1 MKKLEYRRLG
11 KTNIKVFPI
20 AFGGIPIQ
28 RVNIVKAVKVIRR
41 AINLGINFIDTARGY
56 TDSEIKIREALKGI
70 DKKIYIA
77 SKSPN
82 RTKDGILEDIKISL
96 KNLDLKK
103 IDIYYLHGVNNKD
116 TFDKV
121 FSDNGAYFG
130 LLEAKRQGLID
141 FVGVSSHSVDILEK
155 IIDTYE
161 FDVIQLCYN
170 FIETE
175 VEERIFPKALEK
187 DIGIVAMKPMGG
199 GVIPNPTLSLKY
211 VLQKEFVVPDP
222 GMERIEEVEENVRV
236 VRELS
241 PLTEEEI
248 KEIERIREEMGKV
261 FCRRCDY
268 CQPCPQE
275 IPISTVIRADSFLK
289 RLPMVTIKSGWFYD
303 AYLKAK
309 NCTKCRVC
317 TTRCPYNLSIP
328 EMIEENVK
336 LIEEYLSR
344 AESIMSI

>member
-1 MKKLEYRRLG
+1 MEYRRLG
-11 KTNIKVFPI
+11 RTNIKVFPI

-28 RVNIVKAVKVIRR
+28 RIGMEEAVRVIRR
-41 AINLGINFIDTARGY
+41 AIDLGINFIDTARGY
-56 TDSEIKIREALKGI
+56 TDSEIKIREALRGV

-82 RTKDGILEDIKISL
+82 RTRDGIIEDLKTSL
-96 KNLDLKK
+96 KNLGLEK
-103 IDIYYLHGVNNKD
+103 IDIYYLHGVNNQD
-116 TFDKV
+116 ALNKV
-121 FSDNGAYFG
+121 LSDDGAYFG
-130 LLEAKRQGLID
+130 LLEAKRQGLVD
-141 FVGVSSHSVDILEK
+141 FIGISSHSIDILEEVVETDK
-155 IIDTYE
+155 

-175 VEERIFPKALEK
+175 VEERVFPKALER

-199 GVIPNPTLSLKY
+199 GVIPKPTLSLRY
-211 VLQKEFVVPDP
+211 VLQKEFLVPDP
-222 GMERIEEVEENVRV
+222 GMEKIEEVEENVKV
-236 VRELS
+236 ALELS

-248 KEIERIREEMGKV
+248 REIERIREEMGKV

-268 CQPCPQE
+268 CQPCPQG

-289 RLPMVTIKSGWFYD
+289 RLPMATIKSGWFYD

-309 NCTKCRVC
+309 NCTQCGVC
-317 TTRCPYNLSIP
+317 ATRCPYNLPIP
-328 EMIEENVK
+328 EMIEENVR

-344 AESIMSI
+344 T